1 MTRICNK
8 IRRIVRKIRS
18 KMNQGEVAKLL
29 EMNHTTVHY
38 IWKRYLCQEWLK
50 TRKEVESQRFQQKET
65 GRTFVDI

>member
-38 IWKRYLCQEWLK
+38 IWKKYLCKDVED
-50 TRKEVESQRFQQKET
+50 KERIRRPNISTER
-65 GRTFVDI
+65 D